1 MTKFWR
7 KPFDAEVKTPKPGKI
22 TIDKESCK
30 GCGFCTEFC
39 PRDALVMTQEI
50 NSKGYLLAAVSDES
64 KCLSCGYC
72 EIICPEFG
80 IKVNTPGEM
89 KA

>member
-1 MTKFWR
+1 MTKLWR